1 MFASSGYPQLA
12 ILLAVLCIGCTPE
25 GGKAPVVVETPSP
38 STVSGIMAEAVPV
51 PAAGTEALSPDVLA
65 AREAEAHARSIAP
78 SFAPMDEIVEG
89 IYEGPALMASYQGE
103 SVDGVYEGYG
113 VLILPD
119 SGAVLAGKFSGGLL
133 NGPGV
138 ERGMQGELVHEGIY
152 VDGMP
157 IEYLEPAP
165 DTAVEAE

>member
-1 MFASSGYPQLA
+1 MFTPSDHSHAA
-12 ILLAVLCIGCTPE
+12 ALLAALCIGCTPATSDTAAPPPAIVSDVPTDT
-25 GGKAPVVVETPSP
+25 APVAEPETP
-38 STVSGIMAEAVPV
+38 
-51 PAAGTEALSPDVLA
+51 SPDVLA

-78 SFAPMDEIVEG
+78 GFAPMDEIVEG

-103 SVDGVYEGYG
+103 SIDGVYEGYG
-113 VLILPD
+113 VLTLPD

-152 VDGMP
+152 LDGMP
-157 IEYLEPAP
+157 IEYLEPVP
-165 DTAVEAE
+165 DEAAKVE

>member
-1 MFASSGYPQLA
+1 MFASSGHPQLA
-12 ILLAVLCIGCTPE
+12 ILLVVLCIGCSPE

-38 STVSGIMAEAVPV
+38 ATVSGIMAEAVP
-51 PAAGTEALSPDVLA
+51 AAATKAASPDVLA

-78 SFAPMDEIVEG
+78 SFAPMDEIAEA

-113 VLILPD
+113 VLTLPD
-119 SGAVLAGKFSGGLL
+119 SGAVLAGKFSGGLP
-133 NGPGV
+133 NGPGA
-138 ERGMQGELVHEGIY
+138 ERGMHGELVHEGIY